1 MFLCAIFLSDLASA
15 NGWYFDST
23 RCSREVDHNGDSTYS
38 FPREKPSQKDWE
50 EWEAMWR
57 RYCQRDGS
65 FPVHLG
71 HIQYSHLLN
80 AKSVMSMDDWI
91 SVFISKLLHITH
103 GQWIYRNIS
112 KHHDELGSIRRTERR
127 QLLLKIDRLIHLPPE
142 AVPEESKFLL
152 EVDFARLRQG
162 ELTSQHYWVYAVK
175 AAVGSAYSFWPD
187 RCS

>member
-80 AKSVMSMDDWI
+80 AKSVMSVDDWI
-91 SVFISKLLHITH
+91 SVLSASCYILLMV
-103 GQWIYRNIS
+103 S
-112 KHHDELGSIRRTERR
+112 GSNAFDA
-127 QLLLKIDRLIHLPPE
+127 L
-142 AVPEESKFLL
+142 SGGNCF
-152 EVDFARLRQG
+152 
-162 ELTSQHYWVYAVK
+162 YN
-175 AAVGSAYSFWPD
+175 
-187 RCS
+187 